1 MELGRRRFDWR
12 AAGMLTCALRCS
24 MKGTIPWSDRL
35 STELKSAKHFLVH
48 VPGRSYRLEAVAD
61 TAESWVTSLK
71 AVQQA
76 VQSSGDGSKS
86 K

>member
-1 MELGRRRFDWR
+1 MARSWYAYLG
-12 AAGMLTCALRCS
+12 LRCS